1 MFAEIRRFWNAK
13 LNELKR
19 QMQRYKAAQTSESA
33 KPDNSKR
40 RKP

>member
-19 QMQRYKAAQTSESA
+19 QMQRYKAAQTKESTQPREP
-33 KPDNSKR
+33 KGRQP
-40 RKP
+40 

>member
-19 QMQRYKAAQTSESA
+19 QLLRHKAAQTKGST
-33 KPDNSKR
+33 KPENPQR